1 MNQVNPLAKQQAL
14 NAGSADMNDPFDRL
28 GEGFKNLFDG
38 LSVITVLGTLI
49 DMLPSI
55 AALFTIIWT
64 AIRIYETDTVRRI
77 MGRKDNPPK
86 K

>member
-1 MNQVNPLAKQQAL
+1 M
-14 NAGSADMNDPFDRL
+14 DDPFDRL
-28 GEGFKNLFDG
+28 GEGLKNLFDG

-77 MGRKDNPPK
+77 MGRKDNAPK